1 MYDFY
6 FGTKEEI
13 LKDEIKFLLTVKR
26 MMPRWCNSIPDS
38 EFTALH
44 NDLKNSPVADEK
56 RSGIIVETGCGA
68 STVVLAYHAFRY
80 NKKLYTWDINQNK
93 LSYIRSILVDTLE
106 KLFAR
111 SIFDVWQYIPYL
123 STSQELGISIVREL
137 GHTIDFAFFDSEHT
151 SQVLLSEIDLVLK
164 QANDGAVLALDDAN
178 YNYKYR
184 NIAYINV
191 FRKKMGLAAVACP
204 PDNITDNFY
213 VLAERSIKQIYPKS
227 FKIADTYKSDYRTD
241 IFWEYF
247 SNDRQIMNNLDME
260 KMQELEH
267 RYDSFKIV
275 K

>member
-6 FGTKEEI
+6 FGSKEEI
-13 LKDEIKFLLTVKR
+13 LKDEIKFLISIKR

-38 EFTALH
+38 EFTALF
-44 NDLKNSPVADEK
+44 NDLRNSPVVQEN
-56 RSGIIVETGCGA
+56 SPGIIVETGCGA
-68 STVVLAYHAFRY
+68 STIVLAYFAFRY

-106 KLFAR
+106 KLFSR
-111 SIFDVWQYIPYL
+111 SLFDVWQYIPYL
-123 STSQELGISIVREL
+123 STSEDLGIAITREL
-137 GHTIDFAFFDSEHT
+137 GHSIDFAFFDSEHT

-164 QANDGAVLALDDAN
+164 QVHDGAVLALDDAN
-178 YNYKYR
+178 YNYRYK

-191 FRKKMGLAAVACP
+191 FRKKMGLGAVPCP
-204 PDNITDNFY
+204 PDNITENFY
-213 VLAERSIKQIYPKS
+213 ILAQRAINLAYPKS
-227 FKIADTYKSDYRTD
+227 FKIADSYKTDYKSD

-260 KMQELEH
+260 KMKELEH